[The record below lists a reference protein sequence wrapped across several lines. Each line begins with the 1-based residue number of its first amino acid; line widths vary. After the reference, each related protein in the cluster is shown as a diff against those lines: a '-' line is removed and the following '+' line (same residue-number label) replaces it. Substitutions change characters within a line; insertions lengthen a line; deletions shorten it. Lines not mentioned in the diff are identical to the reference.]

1 MLIISMIAWRVSKAA
16 EIRRKSL
23 FPQLFDEKFE
33 ILYRCYEDVGGKI

>member
-1 MLIISMIAWRVSKAA
+1 MKESPGEFQKAA